1 MNKLKKLMNSC
12 ELTRQIKK
20 NNLKNSK
27 KIEQQ
32 ILELFFE
39 NWSIDGYYWDGNKHT
54 VLWKEKQ

>member
-1 MNKLKKLMNSC
+1 LMNSC
-12 ELTRQIKK
+12 ELIKK
-20 NNLKNSK
+20 TKENSLKKSK